1 MESTYSEFGSS
12 IAILAPFVGEASVA
26 RIVILVLLSAV
37 VWVPIWL
44 LGGQIRAL
52 AAERKSA
59 EIQRRRYDTYL
70 RIEFATREIRVE
82 LPVAQRLVLNDEIMT
97 RAAAKTIYSARPGG
111 GRSWEDKVMITELLE
126 RLDRLAIGAGMDV
139 IDVEVWQRMSGNT
152 VVSLCR
158 LLRNFIEVSREG
170 RVNRYYALSQIDR
183 VFQRMLNESSVQLAV
198 SEEAMPASRSGR

>member
-1 MESTYSEFGSS
+1 MESAFSEFAPVM
-12 IAILAPFVGEASVA
+12 AIMAPFVGEASFG
-26 RIVILVLLSAV
+26 RFMILILLSAV

-52 AAERKSA
+52 AAARKNA
-59 EIQRRRYDTYL
+59 EVQRRRYDTYL

-111 GRSWEDKVMITELLE
+111 GRAWDDKVMITELLE

-139 IDVEVWQRMSGNT
+139 IDIEVWQRMSGHS

-183 VFQRMLNESSVQLAV
+183 VFQRMLNESSVQLAATEDSMAV
-198 SEEAMPASRSGR
+198 GRSGR